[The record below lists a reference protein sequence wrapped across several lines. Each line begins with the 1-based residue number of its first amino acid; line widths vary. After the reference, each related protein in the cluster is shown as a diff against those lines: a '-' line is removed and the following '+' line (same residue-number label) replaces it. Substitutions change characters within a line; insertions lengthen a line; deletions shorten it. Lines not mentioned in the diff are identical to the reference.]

1 MRESQEFSCPSPTP
15 YHRGGKAGAVPIYA
29 PIEVREL
36 PHGRF
41 RLSTRPRVMI
51 ADDYPDI
58 VKAVS
63 RVLAQDCDVV
73 GTVADGAALLDAA
86 ERLQPD
92 VILLDLSLP
101 NANGLEA
108 CRQITRA
115 HPQRRVIVFTAH
127 GDPDLIEQC
136 LAAGASAFVS
146 KMGDNG
152 DLLS

>member
-1 MRESQEFSCPSPTP
+1 MQFRYMLPSQ
-15 YHRGGKAGAVPIYA
+15 
-29 PIEVREL
+29 VRRTL

-51 ADDYPDI
+51 ADDYPDM

-73 GTVADGAALLDAA
+73 GTVADGSALLDAA

-115 HPQRRVIVFTAH
+115 HPQIRVIVFTAL
-127 GDPDLIEQC
+127 GDPDLVRTILRGRERPRSS
-136 LAAGASAFVS
+136 LSWATS
-146 KMGDNG
+146 G
-152 DLLS
+152 DLLSTVKRLSGGGG